1 MNFRAHLRPSDL
13 QGLSRLAVQGVSGTT
28 ELVEQVHL
36 AIARVSGPNWPSR
49 TGRTRGI
56 TGLVYRSIQG
66 ITGLVGGTLDWGLS
80 QIVPRLPTAEST
92 PERDRVLA
100 ALNGVLGDYLEGSGN
115 PLALTM
121 TLRQGNS
128 TETALPPGP
137 RRIAVFIH
145 GLCMSAHDWSSDPAC
160 AEQVDLPQLLEAQA
174 GYQPLHLFYNSG
186 RSIGA
191 NGRDFAHR
199 LDVLLGQQG
208 TAADELILIGHSM
221 GGLVARSAVGQGVL
235 AGQAWTR
242 RVSRLI
248 TLGSPHHGAPL
259 EKIGH
264 LIERTL
270 GLTPFS
276 RPFARLGQMRSA
288 GICDLRDGQLHE
300 PTGAEP
306 EHCQATAIKYSFPQQ
321 LRLYTIA
328 GSLARRAAGLKSHT
342 IGDGLV
348 TAGSAL
354 GLKLPDKQRPPPE
367 RQLLVK
373 QSGHLRLLHHPE
385 VGARVLDWLRED

>member
-1 MNFRAHLRPSDL
+1 MNYPAHLHPSDL

-28 ELVEQVHL
+28 ELVEQLHL
-36 AIARVSGPNWPSR
+36 AIARVSGPSWPSKD
-49 TGRTRGI
+49 GRTRGI
-56 TGLVYRSIQG
+56 TGQVYRSIQG
-66 ITGLVGGTLDWGLS
+66 ITGLVGGTLDWSLS
-80 QIVPRLPTAEST
+80 QIVPRLPSSEST
-92 PERDRVLA
+92 PQRDRVLA
-100 ALNGVLGDYLEGSGN
+100 ALNGVLGDYLERSGN

-121 TLRQGNS
+121 NLRQGNS
-128 TETALPPGP
+128 TETALPPGQ

-145 GLCMSAHDWSSDPAC
+145 GLCMSAHDWSADPAC

-174 GYQPLHLFYNSG
+174 GYQPLHLFYNTG

-191 NGRDFAHR
+191 NGRDFAQR
-199 LDVLLGQQG
+199 LDSLVGQQG
-208 TAADELILIGHSM
+208 KAPDELILIGHSM
-221 GGLVARSAVGQGVL
+221 GGLVARSAVAQGML
-235 AGQAWTR
+235 AEQAWTR

-264 LIERTL
+264 LVERAL

-288 GICDLRDGQLHE
+288 GICDLRHGRLHE
-300 PTGAEP
+300 TEGVTAEP
-306 EHCQATAIKYSFPQQ
+306 CQGSTIEPGFPQQ

-328 GSLARRAAGLKSHT
+328 GSLADSASSLKSNT

-348 TAGSAL
+348 TVGSAL
-354 GLKLPDKQRPPPE
+354 GGQLPAGQGPQGRK
-367 RQLLVK
+367 VVTGA
-373 QSGHLRLLHHPE
+373 GHLRLLHHPE
-385 VGARVLDWLRED
+385 VANQIIDWLRDE